1 LPGMISRSSIIR
13 MYIAW
18 CDFKILCHKNVY
30 CLV

>member
-1 LPGMISRSSIIR
+1 LPGMISKSSVIR

-18 CDFKILCHKNVY
+18 HDFKILHHKNVY